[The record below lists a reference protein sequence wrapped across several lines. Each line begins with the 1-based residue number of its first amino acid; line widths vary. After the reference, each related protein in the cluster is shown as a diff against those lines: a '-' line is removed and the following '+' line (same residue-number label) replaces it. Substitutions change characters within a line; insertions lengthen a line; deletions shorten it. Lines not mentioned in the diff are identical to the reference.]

1 MSHQNA
7 TSALEVCCTACAS
20 LERVLLSLLCS
31 CAAELVSVLPD
42 ICLSFASLFRETEP
56 NWDEDIE
63 KDVKE
68 ECGKYGAVNHAHV
81 DKNSKV
87 RP

>member
-1 MSHQNA
+1 MLIRCGS
-7 TSALEVCCTACAS
+7 SAGALQSMPMWHTRVALRDWPVC
-20 LERVLLSLLCS
+20 
-31 CAAELVSVLPD
+31 
-42 ICLSFASLFRETEP
+42 RETEP

-87 RP
+87 SHSISPC